1 MSEHTEVKVEKLP
14 MCAFC
19 RLEDGVENPALYDG
33 RTIYGRWSYMCQ
45 KHFEKY
51 GTGLGLG
58 KGQRLL
64 LEKKGGE

>member
-1 MSEHTEVKVEKLP
+1 MSEPEVKVEKLP
-14 MCAFC
+14 MCDFC

-58 KGQRLL
+58 KGQKLV
-64 LEKKGGE
+64 LELND